1 MFQTIINFIA
11 YHIFIIH
18 KGVISAKIKSSLILG
33 TTASP
38 IAILLEKI
46 TDWYMTNML
55 TIWLITGAVL
65 ADWIV
70 GIIKHL
76 ICKTFSWK
84 ENGKG
89 LLIKTSMIVIGGFLA
104 ESLPHFLGGN
114 DNLFTTGL
122 VMALRLSVF
131 MYPAASCWANM
142 AIVTNGKFPP
152 VGLMNRIKSFNEN
165 LNVKELTDGKQS

>member
-1 MFQTIINFIA
+1 MFQVIIDFLA
-11 YHIFIIH
+11 QHIYIIH
-18 KGVISAKIKSSLILG
+18 KGAVTAKLKSSAILG

-55 TIWLITGAVL
+55 TIWIIAGAVL
-65 ADWIV
+65 ADWLV
-70 GIIKHL
+70 GTGKHL
-76 ICKTFSWK
+76 MCKTFSWK

-104 ESLPHFLGGN
+104 ESLPHFLGGD
-114 DNLFTTGL
+114 DNLITSGL

-165 LNVKELTDGKQS
+165 LNIKELTDGKQG

>member
-18 KGVISAKIKSSLILG
+18 KGVISAKIKSSIILG
-33 TTASP
+33 TSASP

-65 ADWIV
+65 ADWLV

-114 DNLFTTGL
+114 DNLITTGL

-165 LNVKELTDGKQS
+165 LNVKELTDGKPS